1 MLSPMRLKEKVIIV
15 TGSTQGIGEAIARR
29 AVREGARVMVHGLE
43 RELGEKVVADL
54 GDAARLHV
62 EDLVDPACPE
72 HLVEKTV
79 EAFGRLDCIVN
90 NAAWVARS
98 DIATTDADYFDRV
111 MAINAR
117 APLLLIRAGLAQLS
131 THRGCV
137 LNIGSVN
144 AWSGEPSLLAYSISK
159 GGLMT
164 MTRNLGDVLH
174 VEHGVRVNQ
183 VNPGWVLTENESK
196 MQIEMGNPED
206 WYKRVPKYFAPSGT
220 LIMPDDIATAAI
232 YWMGDESRPVSG
244 TVLEL
249 AQAPV
254 LGRNPSKDIFGGQ

>member
-1 MLSPMRLKEKVIIV
+1 MRLKEKVINV
-15 TGSTQGIGEAIARR
+15 TGSSQGIGEAIARR
-29 AVREGARVMVHGLE
+29 AVREGARVLVHGLE

-54 GDAARLHV
+54 GDAARLHI
-62 EDLVDPACPE
+62 EDLADPACPE
-72 HLVEKTV
+72 HLVENTV

-144 AWSGEPSLLAYSISK
+144 EDFAVESIAGDIFQLGNTSYRILRVEAGKVRVEDAQGQPPTIPFWLGEAPGRSNELSVAVARLQGQLDSLLGA
-159 GGLMT
+159 T
-164 MTRNLGDVLH
+164 P
-174 VEHGVRVNQ
+174 GVKF
-183 VNPGWVLTENESK
+183 SS
-196 MQIEMGNPED
+196 
-206 WYKRVPKYFAPSGT
+206 AH
-220 LIMPDDIATAAI
+220 A
-232 YWMGDESRPVSG
+232 
-244 TVLEL
+244 
-249 AQAPV
+249 
-254 LGRNPSKDIFGGQ
+254 